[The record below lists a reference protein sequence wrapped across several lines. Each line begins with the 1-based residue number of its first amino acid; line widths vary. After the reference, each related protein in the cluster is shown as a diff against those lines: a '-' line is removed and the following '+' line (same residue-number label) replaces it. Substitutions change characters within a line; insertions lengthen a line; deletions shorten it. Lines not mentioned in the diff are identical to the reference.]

1 MTRNAWIHGAA
12 VAAAA
17 SGLALGAAL
26 LACTE
31 GEKKPEQM
39 QRGLTVDNE
48 VAMPTSKNEMQMTE
62 EERRAKAAAQDEA
75 QEQKEFNDSDQG
87 DNEPDSQQG
96 DSAAAQD

>member
-1 MTRNAWIHGAA
+1 MARNAWIHGAA

-26 LACTE
+26 LACGQ
-31 GEKKPEQM
+31 GEPKSEQM
-39 QRGLTVDNE
+39 ERGLVVDNE

-75 QEQKEFNDSDQG
+75 LEQKEFNDSDQG
-87 DNEPDSQQG
+87 DNAPPPQEP
-96 DSAAAQD
+96 